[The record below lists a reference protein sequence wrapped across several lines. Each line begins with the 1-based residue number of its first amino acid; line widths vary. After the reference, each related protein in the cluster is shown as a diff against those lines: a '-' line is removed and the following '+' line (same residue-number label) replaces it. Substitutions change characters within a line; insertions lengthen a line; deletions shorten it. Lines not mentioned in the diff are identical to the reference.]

1 MFTTDIGLKWKESE
15 LFHLLGVYNNKRA
28 ITCSLDKNTQVKAIL
43 EAPKLLDKESQMLKS
58 LFLKIIV
65 LVVNI
70 YNLVKIA
77 HNLMFSNS

>member
-43 EAPKLLDKESQMLKS
+43 EAPKLLDKES
-58 LFLKIIV
+58 
-65 LVVNI
+65 
-70 YNLVKIA
+70 
-77 HNLMFSNS
+77 